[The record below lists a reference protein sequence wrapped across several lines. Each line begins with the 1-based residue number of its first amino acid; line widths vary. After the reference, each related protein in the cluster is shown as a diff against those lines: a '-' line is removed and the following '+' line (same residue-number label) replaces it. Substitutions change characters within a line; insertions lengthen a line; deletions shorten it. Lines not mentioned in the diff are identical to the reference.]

1 MRMVK
6 LLFAGLVTLV
16 FAGCATEKIPVEDPI
31 VFTEYAK
38 EIAVLRDPML
48 TSNSEEKFK
57 AAEFIA
63 DNVDFSF
70 TRNVATLDKLFLA
83 SEAATNGVE
92 IVFQYAY
99 QDRII
104 QFRFRRYD
112 NIILFAEVVKK

>member
-6 LLFAGLVTLV
+6 LLLAGLVTLV
-16 FAGCATEKIPVEDPI
+16 FAGCATEKIPVEDP
-31 VFTEYAK
+31 K

-63 DNVDFSF
+63 DNVDFSY

>member
-6 LLFAGLVTLV
+6 LLVAGIITLAV
-16 FAGCATEKIPVEDPI
+16 AGCATEKIPVEDPVI
-31 VFTEYAK
+31 FTEYAK

-48 TSNSEEKFK
+48 TQNSEEKFK

-63 DNVDFSF
+63 DNVDFSY

-99 QDRII
+99 QNRII

>member
-6 LLFAGLVTLV
+6 LLLAGLVTLV

-48 TSNSEEKFK
+48 KSNSEEKFK

-63 DNVDFSF
+63 DNVDFSY

>member
-6 LLFAGLVTLV
+6 LLIAAAVTLIA
-16 FAGCATEKIPVEDPI
+16 AGCATQKIPVEDPVI
-31 VFTEYAK
+31 FTEYAK

-48 TSNSEEKFK
+48 APNSEAKFK

-63 DNVDFSF
+63 DNVDFSY

-83 SEAATNGVE
+83 SEASTNGVE

-99 QDRII
+99 KNDII